1 MQHYNGEKWHD
12 SNGAKLKGQGQN
24 RVNMPGV
31 HGRRPARS
39 SRGNVIGPWG
49 DVKVVNLHA
58 TTSRFG
64 TVSLPRNKL
73 DCLLGGRPFLVG
85 GLSGGRPIWWT
96 AYLVDGFLGPIA
108 GHCVDARVC
117 KEAYFAIKVHIFT
130 GTSIN

>member
-1 MQHYNGEKWHD
+1 MQHYHGEKWHD
-12 SNGAKLKGQGQN
+12 SNGANLKGQGQN

-39 SRGNVIGPWG
+39 SRGNVIGPWD

-64 TVSLPRNKL
+64 TISLPRVKL
-73 DCLLGGRPFLVG
+73 YCLAWWTAHLGR
-85 GLSGGRPIWWT
+85 RPIWWT

-108 GHCVDARVC
+108 SHCVDARVC
-117 KEAYFAIKVHIFT
+117 KEAYLAIKVHIFT